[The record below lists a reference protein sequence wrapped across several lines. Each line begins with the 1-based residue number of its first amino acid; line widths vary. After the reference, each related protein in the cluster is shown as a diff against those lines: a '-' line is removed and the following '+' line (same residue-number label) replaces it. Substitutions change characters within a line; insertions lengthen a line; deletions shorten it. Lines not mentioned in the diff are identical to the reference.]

1 MNLPITSQNTALGVV
16 SLRNSRANTCDIR
29 LDGPFPSIRGL
40 SRNLLRPE
48 LISTSLG
55 GVGSTALW
63 GVEQA
68 PVTPAYAMPITVY
81 NKLQLNVLAV
91 YASYPAHFPD

>member
-1 MNLPITSQNTALGVV
+1 MNLHITSQNTALGVV
-16 SLRNSRANTCDIR
+16 SLRNSRAITCDIR

-55 GVGSTALW
+55 IDFKVVSSILANIHHPAVKNQVLSLYAL
-63 GVEQA
+63 Q
-68 PVTPAYAMPITVY
+68 
-81 NKLQLNVLAV
+81 
-91 YASYPAHFPD
+91 